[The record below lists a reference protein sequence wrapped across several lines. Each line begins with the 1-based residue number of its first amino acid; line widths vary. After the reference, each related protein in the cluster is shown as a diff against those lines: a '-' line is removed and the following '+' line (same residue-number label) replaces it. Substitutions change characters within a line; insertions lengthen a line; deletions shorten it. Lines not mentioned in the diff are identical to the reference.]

1 MLCRIQSGWTKGLS
15 DRMYAAE
22 PTAGSLGGEP
32 IELADCPELF
42 QIRGHLQTLL
52 ALKLIRPRDERF
64 FLVLQQALA
73 RSPKFFRHAPVVLDA
88 GAVAG
93 QPPLNL
99 AEFAR
104 RLRQQHLVP
113 VGLQNG
119 DEAWSHMAVNAG
131 LALLPAGR
139 PAKLAPEEPRPSP
152 SDDPAPRR
160 NATVVV
166 SEPVRAGQQIYAED
180 GDLIALAP
188 VSPGAEVAADGHVHV
203 YSRLRGRAHAGVKG
217 DPDARIFCHKLEAQ
231 LVSVAGVWLVNEDID
246 ARFLG
251 KRVQIYSS
259 DGAIVVEPLP

>member
-1 MLCRIQSGWTKGLS
+1 MH
-15 DRMYAAE
+15 AAE
-22 PTAGSLGGEP
+22 PMAPGGEP
-32 IELADCPELF
+32 VQGDDSPELF
-42 QIRGHLQTLL
+42 QIRAQLQTLL
-52 ALKLIRPRDERF
+52 ALKLIQPRDERF

-73 RSPKFFRHAPVVLDA
+73 RSPKFFRHAPIVVDA

-131 LALLPAGR
+131 LALLPSGR
-139 PAKLAPEEPRPSP
+139 PAKVAPEEPAPKAAAPSLP
-152 SDDPAPRR
+152 DDPAPGR
-160 NATVVV
+160 NAGMVV

-180 GDLIALAP
+180 GDLIVLAP

-203 YSRLRGRAHAGVKG
+203 YSRLQGRAHAGVKG
-217 DPDARIFCHKLEAQ
+217 DRDARIFCHKLEAQ

-246 ARFLG
+246 ARFMG
-251 KRVQIYSS
+251 KRVQISWLG
-259 DGAIVVEPLP
+259 GALVMEPLP

>member
-1 MLCRIQSGWTKGLS
+1 MRIIQRCYAESNPGWAKGLS

-22 PTAGSLGGEP
+22 PTAGSPGGEP
-32 IELADCPELF
+32 AELADSPELF

-52 ALKLIRPRDERF
+52 SLKLIRPRDERF

-131 LALLPAGR
+131 LALLPLFERTAVDRGT
-139 PAKLAPEEPRPSP
+139 PHGPCPERRLPKPS
-152 SDDPAPRR
+152 R
-160 NATVVV
+160 
-166 SEPVRAGQQIYAED
+166 
-180 GDLIALAP
+180 
-188 VSPGAEVAADGHVHV
+188 
-203 YSRLRGRAHAGVKG
+203 
-217 DPDARIFCHKLEAQ
+217 
-231 LVSVAGVWLVNEDID
+231 
-246 ARFLG
+246 
-251 KRVQIYSS
+251 
-259 DGAIVVEPLP
+259 

>member
-1 MLCRIQSGWTKGLS
+1 MHV
-15 DRMYAAE
+15 AE
-22 PTAGSLGGEP
+22 PTAGPIAGEP
-32 IELADCPELF
+32 VGVGGCPELF
-42 QIRGHLQTLL
+42 QIRGHLQTLI
-52 ALKLIRPRDERF
+52 ALRLIEPRDERF
-64 FLVLQQALA
+64 FLVLQEALA
-73 RSPKFFRHAPVVLDA
+73 RSPEFFRHAPVVVDA

-113 VGLQNG
+113 VGVQNA
-119 DEAWSHMAVNAG
+119 DEAWSDMAVNAG
-131 LALLPAGR
+131 LALFQTGR
-139 PAKLAPEEPRPSP
+139 PAKLAPEEPKASNDTPL
-152 SDDPAPRR
+152 RR

-203 YSRLRGRAHAGVKG
+203 YSSLRGRAHAGVKG
-217 DPDARIFCHKLEAQ
+217 DRDARIFCHKLEAQ
-231 LVSVAGVWLVNEDID
+231 LVSVAGVWVVNEDID

-251 KRVQIYSS
+251 KRVQIRWS
-259 DGAIVVEPLP
+259 DGAIVMEPLP

>member
-1 MLCRIQSGWTKGLS
+1 MH
-15 DRMYAAE
+15 AAE
-22 PTAGSLGGEP
+22 PTTGSPGDEPLAAGDS
-32 IELADCPELF
+32 PELF
-42 QIRGHLQTLL
+42 QIRAQLQTLL
-52 ALKLIRPRDERF
+52 ALKLLQPRDERF

-73 RSPKFFRHAPVVLDA
+73 RSPKFFRHAPIVVDA

-119 DEAWSHMAVNAG
+119 DEAWSNMAINAG

-139 PAKLAPEEPRPSP
+139 PAKAAPEDTEERAPTPS
-152 SDDPAPRR
+152 SDPAPQR
-160 NATVVV
+160 NPSIVVT
-166 SEPVRAGQQIYAED
+166 EPVRAGQQIYAED
-180 GDLIALAP
+180 GDLIVLAP

-217 DPDARIFCHKLEAQ
+217 DREARIFCDRLEAQ

-251 KRVQIYSS
+251 KRVQIFWL
-259 DGAIVVEPLP
+259 DGAIVMEPLP

>member
-1 MLCRIQSGWTKGLS
+1 MQVDDS
-15 DRMYAAE
+15 
-22 PTAGSLGGEP
+22 
-32 IELADCPELF
+32 PELF
-42 QIRGHLQTLL
+42 QLRAQLQTLL
-52 ALKLIRPRDERF
+52 ALKLIQPRDERF

-73 RSPKFFRHAPVVLDA
+73 RSPKFFRHAPIVVDA

-93 QPPLNL
+93 QPQLNR
-99 AEFAR
+99 AEFER

-131 LALLPAGR
+131 LALLPSGR
-139 PAKLAPEEPRPSP
+139 PAKVAPEAAAPEAAAPSQP
-152 SDDPAPRR
+152 DDPAPRR
-160 NATVVV
+160 NASIVV

-180 GDLIALAP
+180 GDLIVLSP

-217 DPDARIFCHKLEAQ
+217 DRDARIFCDKLEAQ

-246 ARFLG
+246 ARFMG
-251 KRVQIYSS
+251 KRVQICCLG
-259 DGAIVVEPLP
+259 GALVMEPLP

>member
-1 MLCRIQSGWTKGLS
+1 
-15 DRMYAAE
+15 
-22 PTAGSLGGEP
+22 
-32 IELADCPELF
+32 LF
-42 QIRGHLQTLL
+42 QIRGHLQTLI
-52 ALKLIRPRDERF
+52 ALRLIQPRDERF
-64 FLVLQQALA
+64 FLSLQQALA
-73 RSPKFFRHAPVVLDA
+73 RSPKFFRHAPVVIDA

-131 LALLPAGR
+131 LALLPTGR
-139 PAKLAPEEPRPSP
+139 PAKLAPDEAEAGPA
-152 SDDPAPRR
+152 DVPAPRR
-160 NATVVV
+160 NATVLVT
-166 SEPVRAGQQIYAED
+166 EPVRAGQQIYAED

-217 DPDARIFCHKLEAQ
+217 DPDARIFCHRLEAQ

-251 KRVQIYSS
+251 KRVQIYALG
-259 DGAIVVEPLP
+259 GAIVMEPLP

>member
-1 MLCRIQSGWTKGLS
+1 MGKGLS

-22 PTAGSLGGEP
+22 PTSGSLGGDPGEVG
-32 IELADCPELF
+32 DRPELF
-42 QIRGHLQTLL
+42 QIRAQLQTLL
-52 ALKLIRPRDERF
+52 ALKLLQPRDERF

-73 RSPKFFRHAPVVLDA
+73 RSPKFFRHAPIVVDA

-131 LALLPAGR
+131 LALLPGGR
-139 PAKLAPEEPRPSP
+139 PAKLEPEEPAPSP

-160 NATVVV
+160 NTSIVV

-180 GDLIALAP
+180 GDLVVLAP
-188 VSPGAEVAADGHVHV
+188 VSPGAEVAADGHVHI

-217 DPDARIFCHKLEAQ
+217 DRDARIFCHKLEAQ

-251 KRVQIYSS
+251 KRVQICCL
-259 DGAIVVEPLP
+259 DGAIVMEPLP

>member
-1 MLCRIQSGWTKGLS
+1 MH
-15 DRMYAAE
+15 AAE
-22 PTAGSLGGEP
+22 PTAGSLAGEP
-32 IELADCPELF
+32 VELADHPELF
-42 QIRGHLQTLL
+42 QIRGHLQTLI
-52 ALKLIRPRDERF
+52 ALRLIQPRDERF
-64 FLVLQQALA
+64 FLFLQQALA
-73 RSPKFFRHAPVVLDA
+73 RSPKFFRHAPVVIDA

-131 LALLPAGR
+131 LALLPSGR
-139 PAKLAPEEPRPSP
+139 PAKLPPDEAEAGPM
-152 SDDPAPRR
+152 DDPAPRR
-160 NATVVV
+160 NASLVVT
-166 SEPVRAGQQIYAED
+166 EPVRAGQQIYAED

-217 DPDARIFCHKLEAQ
+217 DPDARIFCHRLEAQ

-251 KRVQIYSS
+251 KRVQIYALG
-259 DGAIVVEPLP
+259 GAIVMEPLP

>member
-1 MLCRIQSGWTKGLS
+1 
-15 DRMYAAE
+15 
-22 PTAGSLGGEP
+22 
-32 IELADCPELF
+32 
-42 QIRGHLQTLL
+42 
-52 ALKLIRPRDERF
+52 
-64 FLVLQQALA
+64 
-73 RSPKFFRHAPVVLDA
+73 
-88 GAVAG
+88 
-93 QPPLNL
+93 LNL

-139 PAKLAPEEPRPSP
+139 PAKLAPDEPRPSP
-152 SDDPAPRR
+152 SDEPARRR

-188 VSPGAEVAADGHVHV
+188 VSPGAEVAADGHVHI

-251 KRVQIYSS
+251 KRVQIYSL

>member
-1 MLCRIQSGWTKGLS
+1 
-15 DRMYAAE
+15 MYAAE
-22 PTAGSLGGEP
+22 PLAGAPGGEP
-32 IELADCPELF
+32 VQVNDSLELF
-42 QIRGHLQTLL
+42 QIRAQLQTLL
-52 ALKLIRPRDERF
+52 ALKLIQPRDERF

-73 RSPKFFRHAPVVLDA
+73 RSPKFFRHAPIVVDA

-131 LALLPAGR
+131 LALLPSGR
-139 PAKLAPEEPRPSP
+139 PAKKAPEEATPEQAAPSP
-152 SDDPAPRR
+152 PDEPASRR
-160 NATVVV
+160 HASIVV

-180 GDLIALAP
+180 GDLIVLAP

-217 DPDARIFCHKLEAQ
+217 DRDARIFCHKLEAQ

-246 ARFLG
+246 ARFMG
-251 KRVQIYSS
+251 KGVQICWS
-259 DGAIVVEPLP
+259 GAALVMEPLP

>member
-1 MLCRIQSGWTKGLS
+1 MH
-15 DRMYAAE
+15 AAE
-22 PTAGSLGGEP
+22 PTAGSPGGEP
-32 IELADCPELF
+32 LAAGDSPELF
-42 QIRGHLQTLL
+42 QIRAQLQTLL
-52 ALKLIRPRDERF
+52 ALKLLQPRDERF

-73 RSPKFFRHAPVVLDA
+73 RSPKFFRHAPIVVDA

-93 QPPLNL
+93 EPPLNL

-119 DEAWSHMAVNAG
+119 DEAWSNMAVNAG

-139 PAKLAPEEPRPSP
+139 PPKTAPEEPA
-152 SDDPAPRR
+152 PAPSSDPTPQR
-160 NATVVV
+160 NPSIVVT
-166 SEPVRAGQQIYAED
+166 EPVRAGQQIYAED
-180 GDLIALAP
+180 GDLIVLAP

-217 DPDARIFCHKLEAQ
+217 DREARIFCDKLEAQ

-251 KRVQIYSS
+251 KRVQIFWL
-259 DGAIVVEPLP
+259 DGAIVMEPLP

>member
-119 DEAWSHMAVNAG
+119 DEAWSQLLEWHDKTLRSLFLAHGGEEIKHVGDGFFVAFEDPAGAIDCAVAVQRTLAEHRRAHGFAPKVRIGVHCGDATRKGGDYEGGQVHVAARVAG
-131 LALLPAGR
+131 LAGGDEILISKTACTESKR
-139 PAKLAPEEPRPSP
+139 DF
-152 SDDPAPRR
+152 SDAETR
-160 NATVVV
+160 TVSLKGVA
-166 SEPVRAGQQIYAED
+166 EPV
-180 GDLIALAP
+180 
-188 VSPGAEVAADGHVHV
+188 EVTSLDW
-203 YSRLRGRAHAGVKG
+203 R
-217 DPDARIFCHKLEAQ
+217 
-231 LVSVAGVWLVNEDID
+231 
-246 ARFLG
+246 
-251 KRVQIYSS
+251 
-259 DGAIVVEPLP
+259 

>member
-1 MLCRIQSGWTKGLS
+1 MH
-15 DRMYAAE
+15 AAE
-22 PTAGSLGGEP
+22 PTAGSLAGEP
-32 IELADCPELF
+32 VELADSPELF

-52 ALKLIRPRDERF
+52 ALRLIQPRDERF
-64 FLVLQQALA
+64 FLSLQQALA
-73 RSPKFFRHAPVVLDA
+73 RSPKFFRHAPVVVDA

-93 QPPLNL
+93 QPPVNL

-131 LALLPAGR
+131 LALFPAGR
-139 PAKLAPEEPRPSP
+139 PAKLAPDEPGPGS
-152 SDDPAPRR
+152 SENPAPRR

-188 VSPGAEVAADGHVHV
+188 VSPGAEVAADGHVHI

-217 DPDARIFCHKLEAQ
+217 DREARIFCNKLEAQ
-231 LVSVAGVWLVNEDID
+231 LVSVAGVWLVNEDIE

-259 DGAIVVEPLP
+259 GGAIVMEPLP